1 MSLAASCLPPFLA
14 LSFLFSIPSP
24 SSSHSFA
31 SLPISAGSLTYF
43 PHPCK
48 GRDDNDVRS
57 GEDDG
62 SGDVRTEGYSI
73 GGGGGVWKYRS
84 EAKLVAKTH
93 RHFAL
98 EPALSSSPRPS

>member
-48 GRDDNDVRS
+48 GRGDHDVRS
-57 GEDDG
+57 DEDDRYLAAATYTRRVIV
-62 SGDVRTEGYSI
+62 S
-73 GGGGGVWKYRS
+73 
-84 EAKLVAKTH
+84 AVA
-93 RHFAL
+93 
-98 EPALSSSPRPS
+98 EVY